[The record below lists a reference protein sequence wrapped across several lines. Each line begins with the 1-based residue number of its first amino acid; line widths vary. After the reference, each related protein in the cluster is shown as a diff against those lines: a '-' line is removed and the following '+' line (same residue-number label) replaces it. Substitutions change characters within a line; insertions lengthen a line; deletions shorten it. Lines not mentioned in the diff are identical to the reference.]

1 MISRFILKVCS
12 SLKVYYVDKQ
22 QEKQNYATSEKEK
35 LYYFFRRHGSRS
47 NDLRQAKYCFINNL
61 FIGNHVL
68 NFKTG

>member
-47 NDLRQAKYCFINNL
+47 NDL
-61 FIGNHVL
+61 
-68 NFKTG
+68 NFKF